1 MPCFAQS
8 VAGSYFSCGILYL
21 VWRIFFFGP
30 IPTFNY
36 GIRNRIEA
44 KLILSS
50 PPCSVLIQLV
60 AFSVRMELTF
70 SSYTE
75 VAAQGTPID
84 QLELPT
90 SFQPLFRKVSLQN
103 LPPQSAF
110 AFVNLRESGDCSVL
124 AVYKKVEDS
133 GILLQSE
140 SDFPTAVIFDDLE
153 ALALRVTEQ
162 GKAVLMNIT
171 RNDASTNAQLA
182 NISISAPNMSYTF
195 YSAAKFNNMIENW
208 DVSNVINMACMFYLG
223 RISVN
228 TREELLKFLM

>member
-1 MPCFAQS
+1 MLFRDSSTRLASRGGITSTESLSRKACHCFATAAS
-8 VAGSYFSCGILYL
+8 HRG
-21 VWRIFFFGP
+21 
-30 IPTFNY
+30 
-36 GIRNRIEA
+36 
-44 KLILSS
+44 
-50 PPCSVLIQLV
+50 CS
-60 AFSVRMELTF
+60 
-70 SSYTE
+70 
-75 VAAQGTPID
+75 
-84 QLELPT
+84 
-90 SFQPLFRKVSLQN
+90 
-103 LPPQSAF
+103 
-110 AFVNLRESGDCSVL
+110 
-124 AVYKKVEDS
+124 DS

-171 RNDASTNAQLA
+171 RNDAPTNAQLA